1 MEWDRAIG
9 ELPGA
14 GVKFST
20 EGATVTLL
28 AVLMAAMPL
37 LPVASLSAPGQQ
49 ETAVFAGGCFWGV
62 EAVFEHVRGVRSV
75 ETGYSGGTV
84 AAPTYALVG
93 TGTTGHAESV
103 RVTYDP
109 GEVSYRD
116 LLEIFFLVAHD
127 PTTRDRQGPDVGSD
141 YRTIVFVGD
150 STQRREAESFI
161 AELTA
166 RRVFAHP
173 IVTEVR
179 ALRPFYLAEPYH
191 QDYAARHPDDP
202 YIVIN
207 DIPKLKRLRR
217 LFPGLYRDEA

>member
-9 ELPGA
+9 ELPGV

-28 AVLMAAMPL
+28 AVLVAAMPL

-62 EAVFEHVRGVRSV
+62 EAVFE
-75 ETGYSGGTV
+75 
-84 AAPTYALVG
+84 P
-93 TGTTGHAESV
+93 
-103 RVTYDP
+103 
-109 GEVSYRD
+109 
-116 LLEIFFLVAHD
+116 
-127 PTTRDRQGPDVGSD
+127 
-141 YRTIVFVGD
+141 IVFVGE
-150 STQRREAESFI
+150 SPQRREAESFI

-173 IVTEVR
+173 VVTEVR

-217 LFPGLYRDEA
+217 LFPGLYRDEARSRRRPSPSRLATARKCVFSRRAPTLPHPIPDPPAERGGGGQPPRTPPPGGRGARQR